1 MSRYN
6 ATKQSVIIAVLVI
19 LLCLIALTGATL
31 ALFTN
36 NPNDGKIGIVT
47 TAGDVAV
54 DIVTDT
60 EAEDS
65 LVGDVLDFMVS
76 ATQQEATFEP
86 GAVFYTQGFKIKNT
100 GNIPV
105 NFRLYISEDSSIDM
119 AEFCEAFEFWITT
132 DPSSREHTER
142 LITFS
147 DELGVGETSD
157 TFYLVIKM
165 KETAG
170 NEFQN
175 KTYSGI
181 GVTVYAVQANVDI
194 KE

>member
-1 MSRYN
+1 MTRYS
-6 ATKQSVIIAVLVI
+6 TSKQSIIVAVLVI

-36 NPNDGKIGIVT
+36 NSKAGKIGIVT

-54 DIVTDT
+54 DIVADT
-60 EAEDS
+60 EAQES
-65 LVGDVLDFMVS
+65 LVGDVLSFMTSSEHQEVS
-76 ATQQEATFEP
+76 FEP
-86 GAVFYTQGFKIKNT
+86 GAVFYTQGFQIKNT

-119 AEFCEAFEFWITT
+119 EEFHRAFEFWITT
-132 DPSSREHTER
+132 DPGSRDHTER

-147 DELGVGETSD
+147 DELDVGECSE

-175 KTYSGI
+175 KTYAGI